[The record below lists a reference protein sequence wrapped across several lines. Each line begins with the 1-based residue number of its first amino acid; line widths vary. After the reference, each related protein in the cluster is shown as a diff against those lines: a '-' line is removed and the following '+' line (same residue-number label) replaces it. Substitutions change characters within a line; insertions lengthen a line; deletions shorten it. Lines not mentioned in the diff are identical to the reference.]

1 MDISYH
7 RNIDLSL
14 IILFLA
20 FFRIVKGEK
29 KVCNDISMSNSMEN
43 SFREGGIVYTDAIV
57 IPGKTERK
65 EKRWQGNI
73 YIWLKTE
80 NRVGPFQMII
90 RPYFSF
96 LTHESRVLAYKR
108 RGV

>member
-1 MDISYH
+1 
-7 RNIDLSL
+7 
-14 IILFLA
+14 
-20 FFRIVKGEK
+20 
-29 KVCNDISMSNSMEN
+29 MEN

-96 LTHESRVLAYKR
+96 LTHQSRVLAYKR